1 MLPGVYRHMWY
12 LGERVSPQHN
22 SGERLIPKDPPGS
35 MLALG
40 EELARLYVEARGD
53 AVCRSWR
60 DFVHR
65 KGSYDDFLRR
75 LAPPVRFVLP
85 VSFEPCTLVFLYSC
99 IDWIV

>member
-12 LGERVSPQHN
+12 LGERVSLQHN
-22 SGERLIPKDPPGS
+22 SGNRLVPKDPPES
-35 MLALG
+35 MLASD
-40 EELARLYVEARGD
+40 EELARFYVSARGD

-60 DFVHR
+60 DSVHR

-85 VSFEPCTLVFLYSC
+85 VSF
-99 IDWIV
+99 